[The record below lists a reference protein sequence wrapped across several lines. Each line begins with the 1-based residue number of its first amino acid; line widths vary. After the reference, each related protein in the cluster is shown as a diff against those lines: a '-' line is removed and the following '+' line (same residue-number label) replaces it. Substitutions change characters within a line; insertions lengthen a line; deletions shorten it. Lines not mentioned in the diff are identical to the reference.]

1 MKDYIIRKKIN
12 KSFKYYD
19 KNNNILSKNK
29 IDKYLD
35 FYIPPGYNDVK
46 INKTKGKI
54 RAIGYDDK
62 NRPQYIYNKKYTEKQ
77 STIKF
82 NKLINFGKNYKQI
95 RDKILKD
102 LNSIS
107 ETKEKQIATILMLII
122 ECDFRIGNDKYA
134 KENNSYGVTTLEKR
148 HLKTTNGQFKIDF
161 IGKKGIRN
169 KCVLKNKNVIKN
181 LKTKKRT
188 IKKNDRIFT
197 YRKNN
202 KYYDIKSNDVN
213 NYIKKL
219 GNWSSKYF
227 RTWSANI
234 SLISKLNSGLSLKE
248 SIEKTADKL
257 HHTPTICKKNYL
269 DSKLIKFY
277 EKNQKKVLEYF
288 KGDKNEK
295 YYKFIKNNY

>member
-1 MKDYIIRKKIN
+1 MKEYVIRKKDGKN
-12 KSFKYYD
+12 FKYYD
-19 KNNNILSKNK
+19 KYNNILSKNK

-35 FYIPPGYNDVK
+35 FYIPPAYDNVK
-46 INKTKGKI
+46 INLKKGKV

-82 NKLINFGKNYKQI
+82 SKLINFGKNYKQI
-95 RDKILKD
+95 RDRILKD
-102 LNSIS
+102 INSIS
-107 ETKEKQIATILMLII
+107 ETREKQIATILMLII

-148 HLKTTNGQFKIDF
+148 HFKTKSGKLEIDF
-161 IGKKGIRN
+161 IGKKGVRN
-169 KCVLKNKNVIKN
+169 KCVVKNKNVIKN

-188 IKKNDRIFT
+188 IKKNDRNYT
-197 YRKNN
+197 
-202 KYYDIKSNDVN
+202 IKSNDVN

-234 SLISKLNSGLSLKE
+234 SLINNLNSGLSLKE
-248 SIEKTADKL
+248 SIEKTAYKL
-257 HHTPTICKKNYL
+257 HHTPAICKKNYL

-277 EKNQKKVLEYF
+277 EKNQKKFLEYF

-295 YYKFIKNNY
+295 YYKFLKHNY